1 MKEELSFP
9 NSGAEDATA
18 SIECTVCRK
27 KHRDENEMRSL
38 VNRLRRIEGQ
48 VRGVVGM
55 VESDAYCTDILMQ
68 VSAIQS
74 ALSAFSRQL
83 LASHIGSCV
92 VDDIKADRE
101 GCVEELLEVIGR
113 FMK

>member
-9 NSGAEDATA
+9 GSGAEDATA

-27 KHRDENEMRSL
+27 KHRDERELRSL

-55 VESDAYCTDILMQ
+55 VEEDAYCTDVLMQ

-83 LASHIGSCV
+83 LSSHIGSCV
-92 VDDIKADRE
+92 VEDIKADRE
-101 GCVEELLEVIGR
+101 GCVEELIEVIGR